1 MDSMSEAFDQMQM
14 VKDVLAN
21 SDKVS
26 EVLQESTHQFNLL
39 TSPTFLP
46 KVKDQGKFTLPC
58 TLGHLEIDNALVDSG
73 ASINLISLS
82 MAEKLGIAGALQ
94 RPTTSIMFGDAT
106 SKSPLGVFKNYHLK
120 IGECIIQTDLTVM
133 EMEEEK
139 DLPCYWEPL
148 SLPRGSDFCATIDST
163 NLSSKSHGATKVVK
177 ERVDKEPR
185 VGKDKDERGPRIEKP
200 RLERA
205 RVEKPR
211 SDRPRAERLVQ
222 APCVLDEESLQALFD
237 EPLGRA
243 LKEGED
249 AASKAR
255 PGDKRKDPPAQA
267 PSVKPSQLT
276 MTLFPTK
283 FENGKIEYKIRY
295 KGRSRPF
302 SRAKALVTSEQSR
315 DPTKLKELLS
325 QVLTITLDVY
335 CSSIP
340 SFNKVFW
347 SILEHMGHK
356 EHGGT
361 WHMEAAQLD
370 TQRKKGE
377 AILKTSSTVHSTN
390 RSSSSTRPAKLQ
402 LDRAGESKSNPK
414 NVASP
419 LTFL

>member
-46 KVKDQGKFTLPC
+46 KHQSD
-58 TLGHLEIDNALVDSG
+58 
-73 ASINLISLS
+73 
-82 MAEKLGIAGALQ
+82 
-94 RPTTSIMFGDAT
+94 
-106 SKSPLGVFKNYHLK
+106 
-120 IGECIIQTDLTVM
+120 
-133 EMEEEK
+133 
-139 DLPCYWEPL
+139 L
-148 SLPRGSDFCATIDST
+148 SL
-163 NLSSKSHGATKVVK
+163 HGREA
-177 ERVDKEPR
+177 RHSWRHSKEPR

-211 SDRPRAERLVQ
+211 SERPRADRLVQ

-249 AASKAR
+249 TASKAK

-325 QVLTITLDVY
+325 QV
-335 CSSIP
+335 
-340 SFNKVFW
+340 FW

-377 AILKTSSTVHSTN
+377 AILKTSSTVYSTGQAST
-390 RSSSSTRPAKLQ
+390 RSS
-402 LDRAGESKSNPK
+402 
-414 NVASP
+414 
-419 LTFL
+419 

>member
-1 MDSMSEAFDQMQM
+1 MDNMSEAFDQMQM
-14 VKDVLAN
+14 VKDILAN

-26 EVLQESTHQFNLL
+26 EVLKESTHQFNLL

-58 TLGHLEIDNALVDSG
+58 TLGHLELDNALVDSG

-82 MAEKLGIAGALQ
+82 MAEKLGLAGALQ

-139 DLPCYWEPL
+139 DLPLLEVQTFVPQLTVPL
-148 SLPRGSDFCATIDST
+148 SVLR
-163 NLSSKSHGATKVVK
+163 SHEATKIVK
-177 ERVDKEPR
+177 ERIDKEPR
-185 VGKDKDERGPRIEKP
+185 VGKDKVERGPRIEKP

-211 SDRPRAERLVQ
+211 
-222 APCVLDEESLQALFD
+222 
-237 EPLGRA
+237 RA

-249 AASKAR
+249 VASKAR

-267 PSVKPSQLT
+267 PSFKPSQLT

-325 QVLTITLDVY
+325 QVLTITLD
-335 CSSIP
+335 
-340 SFNKVFW
+340 
-347 SILEHMGHK
+347 
-356 EHGGT
+356 GG
-361 WHMEAAQLD
+361 
-370 TQRKKGE
+370 
-377 AILKTSSTVHSTN
+377 TSSTN
-390 RSSSSTRPAKLQ
+390 A
-402 LDRAGESKSNPK
+402 
-414 NVASP
+414 
-419 LTFL
+419 

>member
-1 MDSMSEAFDQMQM
+1 
-14 VKDVLAN
+14 
-21 SDKVS
+21 
-26 EVLQESTHQFNLL
+26 
-39 TSPTFLP
+39 
-46 KVKDQGKFTLPC
+46 
-58 TLGHLEIDNALVDSG
+58 
-73 ASINLISLS
+73 

-139 DLPCYWEPL
+139 DYLVIGNPFPYLEVQTFVPQLTVPL
-148 SLPRGSDFCATIDST
+148 SVL
-163 NLSSKSHGATKVVK
+163 
-177 ERVDKEPR
+177 RVME
-185 VGKDKDERGPRIEKP
+185 
-200 RLERA
+200 LQ
-205 RVEKPR
+205 
-211 SDRPRAERLVQ
+211 RPRADRLVQ

-249 AASKAR
+249 VASKAR

-325 QVLTITLDVY
+325 QVLTITLD
-335 CSSIP
+335 
-340 SFNKVFW
+340 
-347 SILEHMGHK
+347 
-356 EHGGT
+356 GG
-361 WHMEAAQLD
+361 
-370 TQRKKGE
+370 
-377 AILKTSSTVHSTN
+377 TSSTN
-390 RSSSSTRPAKLQ
+390 A
-402 LDRAGESKSNPK
+402 
-414 NVASP
+414 
-419 LTFL
+419 